1 MRLGHIDRF
10 SIVLM
15 PMCDIVSL
23 KTDSRSN
30 WPVAALMESSSI
42 LPCSSGMSQ
51 TLAVGRVTAQTFVL
65 ARIITITI
73 TITITSITLRYLLDT
88 LWYLLNTAQINRCHT
103 APDTLYISNRS

>member
-42 LPCSSGMSQ
+42 LPCSSGILDVGSGEETRADFLRRLCGRSCCKVVLQ
-51 TLAVGRVTAQTFVL
+51 ATL
-65 ARIITITI
+65 IT
-73 TITITSITLRYLLDT
+73 
-88 LWYLLNTAQINRCHT
+88 
-103 APDTLYISNRS
+103 

>member
-42 LPCSSGMSQ
+42 LPCSSGILRRWQ
-51 TLAVGRVTAQTFVL
+51 WGGNTCGLLAPIVRSVL
-65 ARIITITI
+65 LQSCITGHSNNLTI
-73 TITITSITLRYLLDT
+73 GQRALTTI
-88 LWYLLNTAQINRCHT
+88 AAHT
-103 APDTLYISNRS
+103 TRGHAL

>member
-42 LPCSSGMSQ
+42 LPCSSGILDVGSGEE
-51 TLAVGRVTAQTFVL
+51 TRADLRAHWEDGLAAK
-65 ARIITITI
+65 
-73 TITITSITLRYLLDT
+73 
-88 LWYLLNTAQINRCHT
+88 
-103 APDTLYISNRS
+103 LYYRPL